1 MERQK
6 SMEKGLL
13 RKSLSIRERKFPNE
27 DAFLETG
34 LSRKSPREVSKKALN
49 DDSECRVTVSVF
61 LSTFVAVSGSFCTGC
76 GAGFSSGAQSGIT
89 KDLALSV
96 AEYSMFGSILTLGGL
111 IGAIFSG
118 KVADVLGRK
127 RTMLFCEAFCVTG
140 WLAVA
145 LAQNALWL
153 DCGRLLLGIG
163 VGLFS
168 YVIPVYIAEIAPKHV
183 RGSFVFANQ
192 LMQNCG
198 IALFFIIGNFVP
210 WRLLAIVGL
219 VPCVLHVFC
228 LFFIPESPRWL
239 AKKGRDKECR
249 TALQRLRGPDA
260 DISREANTIKDTI
273 EMSEL
278 DGETGMTELFQRR
291 YAYPLIIGVGLM
303 FLQQLSGSS
312 GMTYYAST
320 LFQKGGFPSA
330 IGTSVIAT
338 IMASCAAMG
347 LSALLLSVSYGFQS
361 FGILPD
367 LTPIFTCIGVLGHI
381 VSFAMGMGGLP
392 WIIMAEIFPMNV
404 KVSAGTLVTV
414 TNWFFGWVVTYTF
427 NFMLQWNAS
436 GMFFIFSMVS
446 ASSIVFIYFLVPET
460 KGRSLEEIQ
469 ALLSNSVQ

>member
-27 DAFLETG
+27 EAFLETG
-34 LSRKSPREVSKKALN
+34 LSRKSPREITKKAQN
-49 DDSECRVTVSVF
+49 DDGECRVTATVF
-61 LSTFVAVSGSFCTGC
+61 FSTFVAVSGSFCTGC

-89 KDLALSV
+89 KDLSLSV

-145 LAQNALWL
+145 LAQDALWL

-198 IALFFIIGNFVP
+198 IALFFIIGNFLP
-210 WRLLAIVGL
+210 WRLLAIVGF

-249 TALQRLRGPDA
+249 SALQRLRGSDV
-260 DISREANTIKDTI
+260 DISREANTIRDTI
-273 EMSEL
+273 EISEV
-278 DGETGMTELFQRR
+278 DGESRMSELFQRR
-291 YAYPLIIGVGLM
+291 YAYPL
-303 FLQQLSGSS
+303 
-312 GMTYYAST
+312 
-320 LFQKGGFPSA
+320 
-330 IGTSVIAT
+330 
-338 IMASCAAMG
+338 
-347 LSALLLSVSYGFQS
+347 LLTF
-361 FGILPD
+361 
-367 LTPIFTCIGVLGHI
+367 I
-381 VSFAMGMGGLP
+381 V
-392 WIIMAEIFPMNV
+392 
-404 KVSAGTLVTV
+404 
-414 TNWFFGWVVTYTF
+414 
-427 NFMLQWNAS
+427 
-436 GMFFIFSMVS
+436 
-446 ASSIVFIYFLVPET
+446 ASS
-460 KGRSLEEIQ
+460 S
-469 ALLSNSVQ
+469 